1 MDITVWLGVKV
12 TQLQNFG
19 SLCVLFRTAFSGGEN
34 TRFATKPDANSI
46 FTIYLISQLEELIT
60 LLKLEFLS
68 V

>member
-1 MDITVWLGVKV
+1 MDIAVWLGVKV

-19 SLCVLFRTAFSGGEN
+19 SLFLFRTAFSGGEN